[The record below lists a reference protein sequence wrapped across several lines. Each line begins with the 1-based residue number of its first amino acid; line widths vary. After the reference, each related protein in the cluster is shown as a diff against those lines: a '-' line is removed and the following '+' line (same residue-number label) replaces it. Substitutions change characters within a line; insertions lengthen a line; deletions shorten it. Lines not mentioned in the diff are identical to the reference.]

1 MVVWSVL
8 ATWLIVL
15 LTRAMVGLRVSEK
28 EEAEGLDFESHGE
41 RGYTS

>member
-1 MVVWSVL
+1 ML